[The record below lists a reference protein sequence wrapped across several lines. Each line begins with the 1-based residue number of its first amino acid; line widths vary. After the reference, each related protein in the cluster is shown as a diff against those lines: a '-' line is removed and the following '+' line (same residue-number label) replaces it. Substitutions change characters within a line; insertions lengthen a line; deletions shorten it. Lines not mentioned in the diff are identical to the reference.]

1 MRTTAS
7 PRRSQAQ
14 LGGKIAVATVGFDAK
29 LLEGNTQ
36 SIMVKNNRYY
46 VEEKP
51 VERPKSRASR
61 ERSRSTDSRRKV
73 PTPSAGL
80 KGNNSVR
87 GGSYTAAN
95 QAKKRVESPF
105 RKKTNTQKYETSVS
119 KISYSE
125 PVASPLQSLVGS
137 PYSYGPFVNGPS
149 PRYELNYGTFSQNFL
164 FLNQILVSKGLTSPT
179 TQTLEKK
186 YLDLLSQVNR
196 VTNQIEN
203 INVENYTLQSDINS
217 IQRKQMNKSL
227 LYS

>member
-7 PRRSQAQ
+7 PRRSQTQ
-14 LGGKIAVATVGFDAK
+14 LGSKVAVATVGFDAK

-36 SIMVKNNRYY
+36 SIMVRNNRYY
-46 VEEKP
+46 VEERT

-73 PTPSAGL
+73 PTSSAGV
-80 KGNNSVR
+80 KGNSSVR

-105 RKKTNTQKYETSVS
+105 RKKNNTQKHETSVS

-125 PVASPLQSLVGS
+125 PIASPLQSLIGS

-149 PRYELNYGTFSQNFL
+149 PRYELNYGIFREKFSIFKPNFSVERVNKSNNSNARKEIFRL
-164 FLNQILVSKGLTSPT
+164 IKS
-179 TQTLEKK
+179 
-186 YLDLLSQVNR
+186 SQ
-196 VTNQIEN
+196 
-203 INVENYTLQSDINS
+203 QSD
-217 IQRKQMNKSL
+217 
-227 LYS
+227 